1 MALGNYPKWD
11 SEILA
16 LSTIR
21 EQMSNCSNNYAL
33 RLVFPADGEGIQNT
47 QTEKIIYLSGKKL

>member
-21 EQMSNCSNNYAL
+21 EQMPNCSNNYVL
-33 RLVFPADGEGIQNT
+33 RLVFPGDGEGIQNALKG
-47 QTEKIIYLSGKKL
+47 KII